1 MHHKAEKSTSSNM
14 ENVLRL
20 QECHKRNITFKQAF
34 FSRGMVDDSVPLKQ
48 LSAKEEF
55 SALVNWIRHELPK
68 HQNMELRV
76 DMEGVTYQA
85 TLHKDNSQIRVGPIT
100 KKYGP
105 GAIRYDWLPG
115 TNYYSLHLG
124 EIEASIRRADLI
136 NDAKMKGQE
145 VLNHR
150 KSKMMMKKKDYNQR
164 KKELLM

>member
-1 MHHKAEKSTSSNM
+1 M

-55 SALVNWIRHELPK
+55 SALVNWARHEMPR
-68 HQNMELRV
+68 HEDMELRA
-76 DMEGVTYQA
+76 DMEGIIYQA
-85 TLHKDNSQIRVGPIT
+85 TLHKDQNQVRVGPIT

-115 TNYYSLHLG
+115 TNFYSLTLW
-124 EIEASIRRADLI
+124 EINASIMRADLI

-145 VLNHR
+145 LTQENIL
-150 KSKMMMKKKDYNQR
+150 QCT
-164 KKELLM
+164 